1 MKNLSAL
8 LFAFLFTIL
17 FLPSFGQSK
26 KQMESYLRN
35 DWTSAAITY
44 ETGDTIQDLDQ
55 SIKLDKKGKMTGHMD
70 GVDRTGT
77 WKYLEDS
84 KILQLAI
91 NIGEVAETVDFEIAN
106 SSDQILSL
114 TQRRG
119 DRSRTLI
126 LVEKGSGLVFETVK
140 VPEKSFAEIQAESDA
155 KRNADLGYTPTG
167 EVIKRFDYNFVLT
180 VEENGD
186 AGSSKGNGIVYLLDN
201 EGSLTLVI
209 IDGQDSAPEE
219 WVILEEVDVYGEKVY
234 KCNLQYTYKRGEKIE
249 VNTKADL
256 NFDSRNVYLKF
267 EDGKVIK
274 FTNA

>member
-1 MKNLSAL
+1 MPTL
-8 LFAFLFTIL
+8 LFTLLLTIL
-17 FLPSFGQSK
+17 FIPSFGQSK

-35 DWTSAAITY
+35 DWISAAISY

-70 GVDRTGT
+70 GIDRTGT
-77 WKYLEDS
+77 WKYLEEA
-84 KILQLAI
+84 KILQLTI
-91 NIGEVAETVDFEIAN
+91 NIGDTAETVDFEIGN

-114 TQRRG
+114 IQRRG
-119 DRSRTLI
+119 DRYRTLI

-155 KRNADLGYTPTG
+155 KRNADLGYTPIG
-167 EVIKRFDYNFVLT
+167 EVLKRFDYNFVLT
-180 VEENGD
+180 VEESGV
-186 AGSSKGNGIVYLLDN
+186 GRSKGDGIVYLLEVD
-201 EGSLTLVI
+201 GSQILVI

-219 WVILEEVDVYGEKVY
+219 WTILEEVDVYGFAVF
-234 KCNLQYTYKRGEKIE
+234 KCNLQYTYKQGEKIV

-256 NFDSRNVYLKF
+256 RFDALNVYLEF

-274 FTNA
+274 FTNI